1 MKKLLASCAV
11 VALMAAPALAQS
23 TIDPTTPDM
32 VPVDPQVQQM
42 PEETDLLQ
50 PQTEVLPEELP
61 PEPDMAA
68 EVPPPMP
75 DAEPTLEAEMTE
87 EGESSLAET
96 EAEPTMTAEMAPEE
110 PALEAALS
118 ETDVPEEYSTDDLNA
133 LMLAQVNTAGAEIAA
148 LDSEADVWV
157 SADGSPVD
165 PSYAPEGQGD
175 METTTEDETYV
186 TPESDY
192 ITTTEPEVDDYVTPE
207 PGTPEA
213 DSWTEEQPVMPQ
225 EEAPVDNTL
234 TNDNPA
240 DTDY

>member
-11 VALMAAPALAQS
+11 VALMGAPAFAQS
-23 TIDPTTPDM
+23 TVDPTNPDM
-32 VPVDPQVQQM
+32 VPVDPQVEQM
-42 PEETDLLQ
+42 PEETDMLQ

-61 PEPDMAA
+61 SEPDMA
-68 EVPPPMP
+68 EETPPSVP
-75 DAEPTLEAEMTE
+75 DAEPTLEAEMTDE
-87 EGESSLAET
+87 EETLAET
-96 EAEPTMTAEMAPEE
+96 ESEPVVTAEMAPEE
-110 PALEAALS
+110 PALEASVNESDL
-118 ETDVPEEYSTDDLNA
+118 PEEYSTDDLNA
-133 LMLAQVNTAGAEIAA
+133 MMLAQVNTAGSEIAQ
-148 LDSEADVWV
+148 LDAEADVWV
-157 SADGSPVD
+157 SADGAPVD

-175 METTTEDETYV
+175 METTLEDDMNV

-192 ITTTEPEVDDYVTPE
+192 ITTPEPEADEYVTPE

-213 DSWTEEQPVMPQ
+213 DNWAEEQPVMPE